1 MNVFYEESG
10 ELKVAS
16 VLADNAQSL
25 QVEAPHGKRSKIKA
39 SAVLLRFERPAA
51 GELLQ
56 AAQALAADIDVELL
70 WSACTPDA
78 EVGFDLL
85 AEDYMGHKPDPVEQ
99 AAVLICLYAAPMYF
113 YRKGHGRFRPAPEAN
128 LRAALAGLERK
139 RQQEIQKQEAIEAIR
154 AGVLPAWLAE
164 GLPALLYRPDKN
176 TWAYKTLE
184 AASAVL
190 HLPIPQLLARC
201 GTLRDSRA
209 WHEGRFQ
216 FEYFGPLPADAQYPL
231 AQDFSRWP
239 LADAPAFSI
248 DDAFTTEIDD
258 AFSIAEGPEG
268 CWQVGIHIAA
278 PGLGFEPGSLL
289 DALARERLSTVYM
302 PGDKI
307 SMLPEQAIQAHTL
320 LEGRATPALSLVLTV
335 RKNDFEVVDRITRI
349 ERVFV
354 EKNLRLHEVEPVFDP
369 LQEEGSHPFHERLRL
384 LWRLADQLANRR
396 GVKDRPPQRYYDF
409 NFVVEG
415 ERVTITERP
424 RGSPLDTL
432 VSELM
437 IEVNSSW
444 GGTLAAAGIPAL
456 YRTQV
461 NGKTGLSSEPAPHQG
476 LGVAQYA
483 WSSSPLR
490 RYVDLVNQWQLI
502 RFVGGAPPCFAA
514 EGSELFS
521 IARTFEMA
529 YEAYA
534 EFQRSMERYW
544 CLRWLQQ
551 EQVRTTD
558 AMMLR
563 EGSARLAGLPLVVKV
578 HGAGHLPAGTLVRL
592 AVERLDLWELTL
604 VCQLEQVLEPLAEVA
619 SP

>member
-16 VLADNAQSL
+16 VLADNVQSL

-39 SAVLLRFERPAA
+39 SAVLLRFERPSA

-56 AAQALAADIDVELL
+56 SAQALAGDIDAELL
-70 WSACTPDA
+70 WSVCTPDA
-78 EVGFDLL
+78 DVGFEAL
-85 AEDYMGHKPDPVEQ
+85 AEAYAGHRPDPVEQ
-99 AAVLICLYAAPMYF
+99 AAVLLCLHAAPMYF

-139 RQQEIQKQEAIEAIR
+139 RQQEAQKQEAIESIR
-154 AGVLPAWLAE
+154 AGILPAWLAE

-184 AASAVL
+184 AASAAL
-190 HLPIPQLLARC
+190 HLPVPQLLAHC
-201 GTLRDSRA
+201 GALRDSRA

-216 FEYFGPLPADAQYPL
+216 FEYFGPLPTDAQYSL
-231 AQDFSRWP
+231 VQDFSHWP
-239 LADAPAFSI
+239 LADAKAFSI

-258 AFSIAEGPEG
+258 AFSITEGPEG
-268 CWQVGIHIAA
+268 FWKVGIHIAA
-278 PGLGFEPGSLL
+278 PGLGFEPGSAL
-289 DALARERLSTVYM
+289 DAVARERLSTVYM

-320 LEGRATPALSLVLTV
+320 VEGRATPALSLMLTV
-335 RKNDFEVVDRITRI
+335 RKDDFEIVDRVSRI
-349 ERVFV
+349 ERVYV
-354 EKNLRLHEVEPVFDP
+354 ERNLRLHEVEPLFDP
-369 LQEEGSHPFHERLRL
+369 QQETGAHPYHERLRL
-384 LWRLADQLANRR
+384 LWQLAGQLAIRR
-396 GVKDRPPQRYYDF
+396 GVKDRPAQRYYDF

-415 ERVTITERP
+415 ERVVISERP

-437 IEVNSSW
+437 IEVNSFW
-444 GGTLAAAGIPAL
+444 GGVLASAGVPAL

-461 NGKTGLSSEPAPHQG
+461 NGKTGLSAEPAPHQG

-502 RFVGGAPPCFAA
+502 GFLEGRPPFFTAAGG
-514 EGSELFS
+514 ELPS
-521 IARTFEMA
+521 IARMFETA
-529 YEAYA
+529 YEAYGD
-534 EFQRSMERYW
+534 FQRSMERYW

-551 EQVRTTD
+551 EQVRTIG

-563 EGSARLAGLPLVVKV
+563 EGAARLAGLPLVVKV
-578 HGAGHLPAGTLVRL
+578 GGASQLPAGTQVRL
-592 AVERLDLWELTL
+592 ALERMDLWELTL
-604 VCQLEQVLEPLAEVA
+604 ACQLEEVLEPLAEVA

>member
-16 VLADNAQSL
+16 VLADNVQSL

-39 SAVLLRFERPAA
+39 SAVLLRFERPSA

-56 AAQALAADIDVELL
+56 SAQALAGDIDAELL
-70 WSACTPDA
+70 WSACTPDTD
-78 EVGFDLL
+78 VGFDAL
-85 AEDYMGHKPDPVEQ
+85 AEVYVGHKPDTIEQ
-99 AAVLICLYAAPMYF
+99 AAVLICLHAAPMYF

-139 RQQEIQKQEAIEAIR
+139 RQQEAQKQEAIESIR
-154 AGVLPAWLAE
+154 AGILPGWLAE

-184 AASAVL
+184 AASAAL
-190 HLPIPQLLARC
+190 HLPVPQLLAHC
-201 GTLRDSRA
+201 GALRDSRA

-216 FEYFGPLPADAQYPL
+216 FEYFGPLPVDAQYPL
-231 AQDFSRWP
+231 AHDFSRWP
-239 LADAPAFSI
+239 LADAKAFSI

-268 CWQVGIHIAA
+268 CWKVGIHIAA
-278 PGLGFEPGSLL
+278 PGLGFDPGSAL
-289 DALARERLSTVYM
+289 DAVAKERLSTVYM
-302 PGDKI
+302 PGGKI

-320 LEGRATPALSLVLTV
+320 VEGRATPALSLVLTV
-335 RKNDFEVVDRITRI
+335 RKDDFEIVERVSRI
-349 ERVFV
+349 EQVFV
-354 EKNLRLHEVEPVFDP
+354 ERNLRLHEVEPLFDP
-369 LQEEGSHPFHERLRL
+369 QQETGAHPYHERLRL
-384 LWRLADQLANRR
+384 LWQLAGQLAIRR
-396 GVKDRPPQRYYDF
+396 GVKERPAQRYYDF

-415 ERVTITERP
+415 EQVTITERP

-437 IEVNSSW
+437 IEVNSFW
-444 GGTLAAAGIPAL
+444 GGLLASAGVPAL

-461 NGKTGLSSEPAPHQG
+461 NGKTGLSAEPAPHQG

-502 RFVGGAPPCFAA
+502 GFLEGRAPFFTAA
-514 EGSELFS
+514 EGELPS
-521 IARTFEMA
+521 IAHLFETA

-534 EFQRSMERYW
+534 DFQRSMERYW

-551 EQVRTTD
+551 EEVKTIG

-563 EGSARLAGLPLVVKV
+563 DGAARLTGLPLVVKV
-578 HGAGHLPAGTLVRL
+578 GGASQLPAGTRVRL
-592 AVERLDLWELTL
+592 ALERMDLWELTL
-604 VCQLEQVLEPLAEVA
+604 TCQLEEVLEPLAEVA